1 MRALQR
7 YDAETLKNFYYLWKK
22 CGTPTRRTVTPQSDP
37 NRMQSCIRF
46 APGCF
51 GSPAP
56 VCFSALFPEVPHLP
70 PAKWER
76 RCGFD
81 WSGNQQSGGPA
92 SLKKKG
98 RRSPYAAKKRGRRY
112 SRHNKVLRTLHGSFP
127 YAQAGRPPEGRDTT
141 QVSDKFYTVNKIVSL
156 RQSQVLLWYKGLS

>member
-1 MRALQR
+1 
-7 YDAETLKNFYYLWKK
+7 
-22 CGTPTRRTVTPQSDP
+22 
-37 NRMQSCIRF
+37 MQSCIRS

-56 VCFSALFPEVPHLP
+56 VWFSALFPEVPHLRP
-70 PAKWER
+70 ILQGAGAASTGR
-76 RCGFD
+76 ATSIR
-81 WSGNQQSGGPA
+81 WSCIPQ
-92 SLKKKG
+92 KKG
-98 RRSPYAAKKRGRRY
+98 RRSPHAAKKRERRYNRLRSAFGALHGSCPYASKKRGRRY

-127 YAQAGRPPEGRDTT
+127 YAQAGRPPAVRDTT